1 MMIMIG
7 IISKDVERLAGKAAS
22 VKNSSAKDLK
32 HRASYWVNQ
41 ANSMMFKADE
51 NSEAYKLA
59 ESFAHIMIYVHNSSS
74 SKTVAELVSCVP
86 TVKCW
91 LIQLEQSLKKLT
103 DASKENHWQLE
114 MISDGVMVERCI
126 ITGMVRT
133 TKLD

>member
-1 MMIMIG
+1 MIG
-7 IISKDVERLAGKAAS
+7 IVSRDVERLAVKAAS
-22 VKNSSAKDLK
+22 IKNASTRDLK
-32 HRASYWVNQ
+32 QRASYWIKQ
-41 ANSMMFKADE
+41 ASSLMLKADE
-51 NSEAYKLA
+51 NSEVYKLA

-103 DASKENHWQLE
+103 DASKDNHWQLE
-114 MISDGVMVERCI
+114 MISDGVMVERCA
-126 ITGMVRT
+126 ITNLVRT